1 MRLASSMDMLVFS
14 TDSPAAG
21 SESMQERSRA
31 IVPVALSPPGH
42 LPVARFYA
50 PSEYPALAALGR
62 ECGLTHVEAGPLVRS
77 SFEADRVADAALIS
91 V

>member
-42 LPVARFYA
+42 LPVAA
-50 PSEYPALAALGR
+50 NL
-62 ECGLTHVEAGPLVRS
+62 GPLSRMETS
-77 SFEADRVADAALIS
+77 SLVSSRRKS
-91 V
+91 WKK